1 MLMAQWINEK
11 SWLCPYPLL
20 LPPPSLLRLMA
31 KLILCVGPFS
41 LIVSGPGRP
50 RYGALQAISVLW
62 SLNYLELML
71 VSGMLEGLRL
81 TVARGNL
88 GQAGSLPVC

>member
-11 SWLCPYPLL
+11 SWLCPYPS
-20 LPPPSLLRLMA
+20 PHPFTFPA
-31 KLILCVGPFS
+31 KLILYVGPYS

-50 RYGALQAISVLW
+50 RYGPLQAISVLW
-62 SLNYLELML
+62 SLSYHELML
-71 VSGMLEGLRL
+71 VSGTLEGLRL

-88 GQAGSLPVC
+88 AQAGPLPVC